1 MDMKINFLSFKHII
15 LNVLLIIAF
24 QPLLTAQVVFRDLP
38 QYKINSAD
46 LLFFDIT
53 GTRNI
58 ISLNGDWQVY
68 SAEDEKKNKVNIGI
82 PSIFRGDGSFVF
94 EKTFKLTSEELNR
107 NRIKLVFFG
116 LNYTADISVNGNI
129 IYRHSGGEFPF
140 KLDLPRDILK
150 SDTENVISVSLS
162 YELDSQNTIPFKQRF
177 LFPQNF
183 GGIIRDVYLH
193 LTPNINIKD
202 VSLSGNINTASKRA
216 VIEINSLIENR
227 DFKKVTDTT
236 ALSTNFSLRVKAY
249 SPSGTTEL
257 SGTEIKFELKQNR
270 ETEIKHILQ
279 VSDPLLWSPALPG
292 SYIIRLEL
300 YRDDMLVDITDRSIA
315 LYHLQVSENGL
326 MLNGTTLP
334 LKGVTYIPS
343 FEDYGSI
350 SSYTQMEKD
359 LTIIKETGFNVVRFS
374 KSVPHPYYLK
384 LCEELGLLA
393 FIEIP
398 AASIPENLANNQN
411 FMARSRNY
419 LASYLKAYSNYAAV
433 AAIGLGSSYLYRL
446 ESHRS
451 LLIDLGEK
459 VKTGSS
465 LITYASFSGLDA
477 GKIENIDLYGVELLN
492 TPFSVLKNELNQLKE
507 NIGAGRLF
515 ISEATYTVNVG
526 QTDGYVNEFSYEA
539 QAKYFE
545 ELLTYTDESE
555 IAGYF
560 INTMFDV
567 YGNYA
572 SLLSGYESGLLYNI
586 GIAGEDR
593 DLSRLAYKVIN
604 AKLKNAERVTIPI
617 GSAKDDAP
625 MVFIIVGLMLAIFMG
640 VLVNSGRKFREDAS
654 RALLRPYNFFAD
666 IRDQRIIS
674 AYHSLFLAIIV
685 SVTGALLTS
694 NILYYLKTNI
704 VFEKILLSFGSP
716 KLIYAASYFAWNPIS
731 ALVWLSL
738 LHIAVIVIFTLL
750 VRSASMFVKT
760 KVYLS
765 SALFAIVW
773 ALLPLV
779 LLIPLGIVLYR
790 LLMADIANIYVF
802 IVLLIFSVWLIYRL
816 MKGIYVIYDVSA
828 GPVYF
833 YSILL
838 FLLVFGGFIIYYQ
851 VSNSVIQHLML
862 TLKQFNILG

>member
-1 MDMKINFLSFKHII
+1 MKINFLSFKHII

-53 GTRNI
+53 DTRNI

-68 SAEDEKKNKVNIGI
+68 SAEDENKNKVYIGI
-82 PSIFRGDGSFVF
+82 PSIFKGYGSFVF

-140 KLDLPRDILK
+140 TLDLPRDILQ
-150 SDTENVISVSLS
+150 SDNENLISVSLS
-162 YELDSQNTIPFKQRF
+162 YKLDSQNTIPFKQRF

-202 VSLSGNINTASKRA
+202 VSLSGSINLSNKRA

-227 DFKKVTDTT
+227 DFKKVTDTV

-257 SGTEIKFELKQNR
+257 TGTEIKFELKQNR
-270 ETEIKHILQ
+270 ETEIKHIIQ
-279 VSDPLLWSPALPG
+279 VNDPLLWSPASPG
-292 SYIIRLEL
+292 SYIIRIEL
-300 YRDDMLVDITDRSIA
+300 YRYDELVDITDRSIV
-315 LYHLQVSENGL
+315 LYDLRLSESGL
-326 MLNGTTLP
+326 MLNGAP
-334 LKGVTYIPS
+334 LQIRGVTYMPS
-343 FEDYGSI
+343 FENYGSL
-350 SSYTQMEKD
+350 SSYAQMEKD
-359 LTIIKETGFNVVRFS
+359 LIIIKETGFNFVRFS
-374 KSVPHPYYLK
+374 KTVPHPYYLK

-398 AASIPENLANNQN
+398 AGSIPENLANDQN
-411 FMARSRNY
+411 FMARNRNY
-419 LASYLKAYSNYAAV
+419 LASYLKAYSGYSAV
-433 AAIGLGSSYLYRL
+433 AAIGLGSSYLYSI

-451 LLIDLGEK
+451 LLVDLGEK
-459 VKTGSS
+459 VKTSSS
-465 LITYASFSGLDA
+465 LMTYASFSGLDA
-477 GKIENIDLYGVELLN
+477 GDIENIDLYGVELLN
-492 TPFSVLKNELNQLKE
+492 APFSDLKNKLNALEE
-507 NIGAGRLF
+507 NTVSGRLF

-526 QTDGYVNEFSYEA
+526 QTDGYVNYFSYEA

-545 ELLTYTDESE
+545 DLLTYTDESE
-555 IAGYF
+555 IAGFF
-560 INTMFDV
+560 INTMFDM
-567 YGNYA
+567 YGDYP
-572 SLLSGYESGLLYNI
+572 SILSGYEAGLLYNI
-586 GIAGEDR
+586 GIAGVDR
-593 DLSRLAYKVIN
+593 DLSRIAYKVIN

-617 GSAKDDAP
+617 GSTKDDAP
-625 MVFIIVGLMLAIFMG
+625 MVFIIVGLLLAIFMG
-640 VLVNSGRKFREDAS
+640 ILVNSGRKFREDAS

-704 VFEKILLSFGSP
+704 LFEKVLLAFGSP
-716 KLIYAASYFAWNPIS
+716 DLVYAASYFSWNPIS

-779 LLIPLGIVLYR
+779 LLIPLGIILYR
-790 LLMADIANIYVF
+790 LLMADVANLYVF
-802 IVLLIFSVWLIYRL
+802 IVLFIFSIWLIYRL

-838 FLLVFGGFIIYYQ
+838 FLLVFGGFLIYFQ

-862 TLKQFNILG
+862 ILKQSNILG

>member
-1 MDMKINFLSFKHII
+1 MKINFLLLKHIF

-24 QPLLTAQVVFRDLP
+24 QPLLSAQVVFRDLP

-53 GTRNI
+53 GTRKI
-58 ISLNGDWQVY
+58 ISLNGAWQVY

-94 EKTFKLTSEELNR
+94 EKTFKLTAEDLNS

-129 IYRHSGGEFPF
+129 IYRHTGGEFPF

-150 SDTENVISVSLS
+150 SDTENLISVSLS
-162 YELDSQNTIPFKQRF
+162 YELDSQNTIPLKQRF

-183 GGIIRDVYLH
+183 GGIIRDAYLH
-193 LTPNINIKD
+193 LTPNTNIKD
-202 VSLSGNINTASKRA
+202 VSLSGNINIASKRA

-227 DFKKVTDTT
+227 DFKKVTDTV
-236 ALSTNFSLRVKAY
+236 APSTNFSLRVKAY

-257 SGTEIKFELKQNR
+257 TGTEIKFELKQNR
-270 ETEIKHILQ
+270 ETEIKHILE
-279 VSDPLLWSPALPG
+279 VNDPLLWSPALPG

-315 LYHLQVSENGL
+315 LYDLQVSENGL

-343 FEDYGSI
+343 FEDYGSL

-374 KSVPHPYYLK
+374 KTVPHPYYLK

-419 LASYLKAYSNYAAV
+419 LASYLKAYSDYSAV

-459 VKTGSS
+459 VKSNAS
-465 LITYASFSGLDA
+465 LITYASFIGFDT
-477 GKIENIDLYGVELLN
+477 GEIENVDLYGVELLN
-492 TPFSVLKNELNQLKE
+492 TPFIELKNDLNQLKE
-507 NIGAGRLF
+507 NLGAGRLF

-545 ELLTYTDESE
+545 DLLTYIDESE

-560 INTMFDV
+560 INTMFDIS
-567 YGNYA
+567 GDYA

-617 GSAKDDAP
+617 GSTKDDAP

-674 AYHSLFLAIIV
+674 AHHSLFLAIIV

-704 VFEKILLSFGSP
+704 LFEKILLSFGSP
-716 KLIYAASYFAWNPIS
+716 KLVYAASHFAWNPIS

-779 LLIPLGIVLYR
+779 LLIPLGIILYR
-790 LLMADIANIYVF
+790 LLMADVANLYVF
-802 IVLLIFSVWLIYRL
+802 IVLFIFSVWLIYRL